1 MAASLTSQI
10 FKGHRRG
17 YSQVVIEL
25 SHEGFFSLFA
35 VSVPACCE
43 LKPKIITATTTTKK
57 SNSKCCSHA
66 SRGGG
71 GGFMSPQLLSCQ
83 PGAVSCV
90 TRD

>member
-71 GGFMSPQLLSCQ
+71 GGG
-83 PGAVSCV
+83 GAGKGNSVFQVKIFHSGIL
-90 TRD
+90 

>member
-10 FKGHRRG
+10 FKGHTRG

-43 LKPKIITATTTTKK
+43 LKPEIITATTTTKK
-57 SNSKCCSHA
+57 SNSKCCSMLP
-66 SRGGG
+66 GGG
-71 GGFMSPQLLSCQ
+71 GAGKGNSVFQVKIFHSGIL
-83 PGAVSCV
+83 
-90 TRD
+90 